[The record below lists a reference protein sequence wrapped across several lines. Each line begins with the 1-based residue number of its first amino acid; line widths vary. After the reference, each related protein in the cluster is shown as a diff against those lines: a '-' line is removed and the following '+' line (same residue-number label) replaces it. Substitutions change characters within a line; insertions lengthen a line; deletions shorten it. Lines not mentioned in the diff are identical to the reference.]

1 MLIPLYSHLQ
11 TNGYKPMPLD
21 LSGIALN
28 DKLEEL
34 VDQLAEN
41 THNVWARD
49 RIRQGWTY
57 GQCDET
63 ENKRS
68 CHLVPYNK
76 VDPAIKRA
84 NRSVTC
90 ALLFMLFSQGHHA

>member
-1 MLIPLYSHLQ
+1 
-11 TNGYKPMPLD
+11 MPLD
-21 LSGIALN
+21 LSGIILN

-57 GQCDET
+57 GQCDDT

-68 CHLVPYNK
+68 CHLVPYCK
-76 VDPAIKRA
+76 VDSSIKKA
-84 NRSVTC
+84 NRFDC
-90 ALLFMLFSQGHHA
+90 PK